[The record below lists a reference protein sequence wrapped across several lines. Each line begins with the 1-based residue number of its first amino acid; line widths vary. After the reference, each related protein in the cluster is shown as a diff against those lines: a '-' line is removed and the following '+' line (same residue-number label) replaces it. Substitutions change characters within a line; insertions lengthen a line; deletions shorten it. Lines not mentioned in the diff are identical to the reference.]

1 MFQPS
6 AHSLNMRALSTAWYA
21 ALHGGL
27 YVWLSLR
34 IVVQRRRLRVSLGD
48 AGHHTLQRAIRAHA
62 NFAEYVPL
70 ALLLMLMTELRGA
83 PAWLLHSMGSAL
95 LLARCSHAYGLSSA
109 STQAP
114 FRSAGM
120 AVTLTVLLCAGGY
133 LVFDYLL
140 LL

>member
-1 MFQPS
+1 ME
-6 AHSLNMRALSTAWYA
+6 ALSTAWYA

-27 YVWLSLR
+27 FVCLSVR
-34 IVVQRRRLRVSLGD
+34 IVMQRRRLRVSMGD
-48 AGHHTLQRAIRAHA
+48 AGHPTLQRAVRAHA

-70 ALLLMLMTELRGA
+70 ALLLLLMTELRGA
-83 PAWLLHSMGSAL
+83 PAWLLHSMGSTL
-95 LLARCSHAYGLSSA
+95 LLARFAHAYGLSSA

-120 AVTLTVLLCAGGY
+120 AVTLTVLLIAGGY

-140 LL
+140 FL